1 MAINLARN
9 WWALALRGVCAILFG
24 LMAFAWPQ
32 ITLVVLVLL
41 YGAFAL
47 VDGCFA
53 LVTVILG
60 PHTRRNWWPLLV
72 EGVTGIAIGL
82 ITLLWP
88 GITILVLV
96 YLIAAWAIATG
107 VFKILA
113 AIRLRRE
120 LEGEGWLALSG
131 VFSIVFGLILIVA
144 PVEGELAIA
153 WLIGA
158 FVMGFGVLL
167 LALAF
172 RLRRWQH
179 HIGTPTGL

>member
-1 MAINLARN
+1 MAVNLARN

-32 ITLVVLVLL
+32 ITLEVLVLL

-53 LVTVILG
+53 LVAAILG
-60 PHTRRNWWPLLV
+60 HQTRRNWWPLLV
-72 EGVTGIAIGL
+72 EGVAGIGIGL

-88 GITILVLV
+88 GVTALVLV
-96 YLIAAWAIATG
+96 YLIAAWALATG

-120 LEGEGWLALSG
+120 LEGEWWLALSG
-131 VFSIVFGLILIVA
+131 VFSIVFGVILIVA
-144 PVEGELAIA
+144 PIEGALAVV
-153 WLIGA
+153 WMIGA

-172 RLRRWQH
+172 RLRSWQRH
-179 HIGTPTGL
+179 FGSPAGL